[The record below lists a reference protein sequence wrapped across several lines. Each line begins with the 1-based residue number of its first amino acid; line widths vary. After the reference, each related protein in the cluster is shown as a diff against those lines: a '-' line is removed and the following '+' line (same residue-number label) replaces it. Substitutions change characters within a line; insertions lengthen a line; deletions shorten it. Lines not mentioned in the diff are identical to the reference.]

1 MEFTVETAGPCRKRV
16 KVTVPQ
22 ERVTEEFDKSLRNW
36 IRSVPVPGFRQGKT
50 PRSLIEKRFG
60 PQVAQ
65 DVKQALLD
73 NALQLAFK
81 QEDLEPIS
89 DPEIDIEA
97 IEVDPAAEL
106 AFEFIVTVKPEF
118 ELPDL
123 KSIEVSV
130 PSAEPDEEEIERAM
144 LDLRKSKATL
154 RPVENAAVENGD
166 VVTLQI
172 RGQANDEEVLSDDN
186 LPYEVGSNY
195 LGGLITND
203 LDGQIE
209 GKKVGDSVEGTAF
222 APPYATNHPLAGSD
236 LSIQAEIVDHK
247 RPDLPEVGDEF
258 AKGFD
263 FDSVA
268 ELKEA
273 VSRDVGAQKERDRNR
288 LIENLALQQLVEQTD
303 FELPDE
309 MIEREV
315 DELAAR
321 TAYEMQQ
328 QNKSEE
334 EVAQRMA
341 EVKSQRAEESTR
353 ELKAF
358 FQLDKIVEK
367 ERLLVTET
375 EVKEA
380 VGMIGAQS
388 GKTPEQMYELLRES
402 GRLASLRNQ
411 LREKKAR
418 ERLRKKVKVSEV
430 KAEDSGKAE
439 AKKPAK
445 KAAAKKKTTKK
456 AKKDE

>member
-22 ERVTEEFDKSLRNW
+22 ERVSEEFEKSLRNW

-65 DVKQALLD
+65 DVKQALRD
-73 NALQLAFK
+73 DALQLAFK
-81 QEDLEPIS
+81 QQDLDPIS

-97 IEVDPAAEL
+97 IEVDAAAEL

-130 PSAEPDEEEIERAM
+130 PSAEPNEEEIERAM

-154 RPVENAAVENGD
+154 RPVENAAVESGD

-172 RGQANDEEVLSDDN
+172 RGKANDEEVLSDDD
-186 LPYEVGSNY
+186 LPYEVGSKY

-203 LDGQIE
+203 LDEQIE
-209 GKKVGDSVEGTAF
+209 GKKVGDGVEGTAF
-222 APPYATNHPLAGSD
+222 APPYAAHHPLAGAD
-236 LSIQAEIVDHK
+236 LAIQAEIVDHK
-247 RPDLPEVGDEF
+247 RPDLPEVDDEF

-268 ELKEA
+268 ELREA
-273 VSRDVGAQKERDRNR
+273 VTRDVGAQKERDRNR
-288 LIENLALQQLVEQTD
+288 LIENLALQQLVEQTE

-328 QNKSEE
+328 QNKSDEE
-334 EVAQRMA
+334 IAQRMA
-341 EVKSQRAEESTR
+341 EVKSQRADESTR

-358 FQLDKIVEK
+358 FLLDKIVEK

-418 ERLRKKVKVSEV
+418 ERLRKKVKVSEA
-430 KAEDSGKAE
+430 KAEDSGKAA